1 MRLKKLTMREKEEV
15 ASARAFCLTS
25 KSLRNNYTWR
35 ASEFFCVC
43 VTLNLFCV
51 RHAWLCVSASRGIA
65 FQSIARAAISWYY
78 IQNSRD
84 CSSSNNVNAKTD
96 WKYNQNWR
104 LQRSAARVGGL
115 KFFDDFR
122 IIHCAPCVWHL
133 FKQHPSRLAPGCFLS
148 INYKLNISAVR
159 PKGKSQCLSH
169 VRFSL
174 QYINLE
180 FIIIV

>member
-1 MRLKKLTMREKEEV
+1 VRVLFVWPANPCEIIIHDALLY
-15 ASARAFCLTS
+15 F
-25 KSLRNNYTWR
+25 
-35 ASEFFCVC
+35 FFCVC

-122 IIHCAPCVWHL
+122 IIHCATCVWHL

-148 INYKLNISAVR
+148 INSIFQPCDQRAKVNVCRTWDSPYSI
-159 PKGKSQCLSH
+159 
-169 VRFSL
+169 
-174 QYINLE
+174 
-180 FIIIV
+180 